1 MIAPT
6 ELRLVLVTPETTL
19 LDRQVRSVQFPL
31 FDGQIGVLPGRA
43 PLVGRLGLG
52 ELSFTAADG
61 QGDGRYFID
70 GGFAQ
75 VKGSVVSI
83 LTHNAVAVEKINASA
98 AQQEL
103 ETALAL
109 KPTTPE
115 GFAEKQHALDRARK
129 QIALTRD

>member
-19 LDRQVRSVQFPL
+19 LDQMVRSIQFPL
-31 FDGQIGVLPGRA
+31 YDGQIGVLPGRA

-52 ELSFTAADG
+52 ELKFTSA
-61 QGDGRYFID
+61 QGEGRYFID

-75 VKGSVVSI
+75 IKGQVVSI
-83 LTHNAVAVEKINASA
+83 LTHKAVAVDKINPAS

-103 ETALAL
+103 DAATAL

-129 QIALTRD
+129 LIALGR